1 MPEPAHRLQRL
12 VVLPSTNLATVC
24 FWLGLN
30 ACAGVALADPLSY
43 EDARAELHSVS
54 DLQKAGESNVR
65 RSEYEA
71 RAADNLRLPE
81 LSVNATEIFG
91 LKTGT
96 LDTPLGAIDI
106 HDDFTGPRSSIDS
119 IWSIYTGGR
128 ITATQRALAAGV
140 DQAQAELIGTA
151 EHLDVELAQVY
162 FGVVLAANVERTLT
176 EQVQLA

>member
-1 MPEPAHRLQRL
+1 MSSGFSRLNGL
-12 VVLPSTNLATVC
+12 VVLSSAKQAAAFL
-24 FWLGLN
+24 WLGLSV
-30 ACAGVALADPLSY
+30 CTGVAIAEPLSY
-43 EDARAELHSVS
+43 EDARVALHSVS

-96 LDTPLGAIDI
+96 LDTPLGPIDI

-128 ITATQRALAAGV
+128 IAATQR
-140 DQAQAELIGTA
+140 
-151 EHLDVELAQVY
+151 
-162 FGVVLAANVERTLT
+162 
-176 EQVQLA
+176 